1 MIPMSSSSFVTNHET
16 RSVSFMCHIIPDC
29 QNLIFLRTKLKSCS
43 QMFIPN
49 GKFLMLLLV
58 KFDRLK
64 IYKVMEWVRA
74 ILASPTCLSLS
85 IITHQSLQLNE
96 NHSIYSSKDS
106 NEHHSIYSSKDS
118 KQTTS
123 YSTARIGLVQSEPL
137 SLKDTMAYKELL
149 WATSFLY
156 IDIEEPPLM
165 GKNPWRLENP
175 S

>member
-1 MIPMSSSSFVTNHET
+1 MIPMSSSSFVTIHE
-16 RSVSFMCHIIPDC
+16 RPSVSFMCHIIPD
-29 QNLIFLRTKLKSCS
+29 LIFSKQNWRVVHKWMKHW
-43 QMFIPN
+43 
-49 GKFLMLLLV
+49 KFPMLLLV

-137 SLKDTMAYKELL
+137 YLKDTIAYKEHL